1 LEFEKQLLTKVY
13 DLGRLFISLFLC
25 MRQAH
30 WELSHS
36 DAKLYGKRQGSKW
49 RLIGTVFGKVRYFR
63 TYIYRGK
70 IEGGYY
76 PLDLELGL
84 PWDGF
89 SNAGAQLCV
98 PACHQNELCSVCAGI
113 KHVFKRKRSI
123 GES

>member
-1 LEFEKQLLTKVY
+1 
-13 DLGRLFISLFLC
+13 
-25 MRQAH
+25 MRQAY
-30 WELSHS
+30 WEFTHN
-36 DAKLYGKRQGSKW
+36 DGQFDGKRQGAKG

-89 SNAGAQLCV
+89 SMQVSAS
-98 PACHQNELCSVCAGI
+98 E
-113 KHVFKRKRSI
+113 
-123 GES
+123 